1 MALTFEVLKQAS
13 LILLPFSLYFVWLK
27 LGHKVA
33 ASYSWRVSRLTA
45 SGIGSVTLINMK
57 DRPVPIFSVHAVMDG
72 IVFGLREFDPPMI
85 LKPFEAIMVEA
96 NVVSEWFVGSEEYDW
111 RPPIE
116 TADKVEIYLCSSFKT
131 IKCKP
136 GGYASKIEFATKKNL
151 AVAAASTRRF
161 NEIIYND
168 NALFAL
174 TYVMGGETKTA
185 IIDNAGFIGWDILP
199 NMLRKEDIRNADA
212 VRQAI
217 ISSGL
222 ERIIGRFFVDDLQ
235 ERRLRGKIEDE

>member
-1 MALTFEVLKQAS
+1 M
-13 LILLPFSLYFVWLK
+13 
-27 LGHKVA
+27 
-33 ASYSWRVSRLTA
+33 
-45 SGIGSVTLINMK
+45 
-57 DRPVPIFSVHAVMDG
+57 
-72 IVFGLREFDPPMI
+72 
-85 LKPFEAIMVEA
+85 
-96 NVVSEWFVGSEEYDW
+96 VSEWFVGNEEYEW

-116 TADKVEIYLCSSFKT
+116 TAKKVEIYLCSSFKT

-136 GGYASKIEFATKKNL
+136 GGRASKIGFAMKKKL
-151 AVAAASTRRF
+151 SIAMASTRRF
-161 NEIIYND
+161 NDIIYND

-199 NMLRKEDIRNADA
+199 NMLRKEDICSTDA

-222 ERIIGRFFVDDLQ
+222 EKIIGRFFVDDLQ
-235 ERRLRGKIEDE
+235 ERRSRGKIEAE